1 MIFAF
6 VLLLV
11 NFLISWGNAS
21 YCGRYW
27 TESKQT
33 GGFFRINV
41 IAGYIMSIA
50 GFTMV
55 YGYLLLLASPY
66 VLPLFVELSNEQLM
80 GIMQL
85 SSDMLYLLIL
95 LAVIPTGFFIWF
107 NSLAVFWKRK
117 TLGNGLTAG
126 WNTYAQFHNV
136 ISASREAPSAFKRVS
151 SSLFGGSRKK
161 NKDNIMVALA
171 IIVLLLAIFGGYFT
185 ASAIM
190 KKADREYDAFAV

>member
-1 MIFAF
+1 MILTF

-11 NFLISWGNAS
+11 NFLISWGNAT

-27 TESKQT
+27 TESKYS

-41 IAGYIMSIA
+41 IAGYIMAIA

-66 VLPLFVELSNEQLM
+66 VLPLFLELSNEQLM
-80 GIMQL
+80 GIVQL

-126 WNTYAQFHNV
+126 WNTYAQLHNV
-136 ISASREAPSAFKRVS
+136 INASREAPSAFKRVT
-151 SSLFGGSRKK
+151 SSLFGGNRKK
-161 NKDNIMVALA
+161 KKDDIVVALA
-171 IIVLLLAIFGGYFT
+171 IVVLLVAILGGYFT

-190 KKADREYDAFAV
+190 KRADREYDAFAV

>member
-1 MIFAF
+1 MILTF

-11 NFLISWGNAS
+11 NFLISWGNAT

-27 TESKQT
+27 TESKYS
-33 GGFFRINV
+33 GGFFRLNV

-66 VLPLFVELSNEQLM
+66 VLPLFLELSNEQLM
-80 GIMQL
+80 GIVQL

-126 WNTYAQFHNV
+126 WNTYAQLHNV
-136 ISASREAPSAFKRVS
+136 INASREAPSAFKRVT
-151 SSLFGGSRKK
+151 SSLLGGDRKK
-161 NKDNIMVALA
+161 KDNIVVALA
-171 IIVLLLAIFGGYFT
+171 IVVLLVAIFGGYFT

>member
-1 MIFAF
+1 MILTF

-11 NFLISWGNAS
+11 NFLISWGNAT

-27 TESKQT
+27 TESKYT
-33 GGFFRINV
+33 GGFFRFNV
-41 IAGYIMSIA
+41 ISGYIMSIA

-66 VLPLFVELSNEQLM
+66 VLPLFLELSNEQLM
-80 GIMQL
+80 GIVQL

-126 WNTYAQFHNV
+126 WNTYAQLHNV
-136 ISASREAPSAFKRVS
+136 INASREAPSAFKRVT
-151 SSLFGGSRKK
+151 SSLLGGNRKK
-161 NKDNIMVALA
+161 KDNIVVALA
-171 IIVLLLAIFGGYFT
+171 IVVLLVAIFGGYFT

-190 KKADREYDAFAV
+190 KRADREYDAFAV